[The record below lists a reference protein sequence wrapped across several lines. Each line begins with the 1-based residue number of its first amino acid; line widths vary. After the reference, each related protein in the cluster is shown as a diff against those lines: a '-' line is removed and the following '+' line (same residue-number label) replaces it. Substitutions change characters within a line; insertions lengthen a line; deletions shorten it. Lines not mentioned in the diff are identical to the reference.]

1 MNGIPGF
8 NVAPLDLGFNVQPV
22 EHDNTWM
29 QIPGQI
35 GGGIIGSFFFPP
47 FGSMI
52 GSKAGGAFGSG
63 LGDAI
68 AGNWNGVFQDALKT
82 LPPELMNLFGLRL

>member
-1 MNGIPGF
+1 MNGMPGF
-8 NVAPLDLGFNVQPV
+8 NVQPLDLGFNVQPD

-35 GGGIIGSFFFPP
+35 GGGIVGSFFAPP
-47 FGSMI
+47 FGTMI

-68 AGNWNGVFQDALKT
+68 GGNWNGVFQDFLTT
-82 LPPELMNLFGLRL
+82 LPPELMNLFGMRA